1 MPGAGTSVTKGAIKP
16 SAVSENV
23 EEQGAIAGAGTPTA
37 QRVLKVVSGNV
48 FSRTEAIIPSSASG
62 SINLSL
68 TKRKQLRQSPA
79 R

>member
-16 SAVSENV
+16 SAVSENI
-23 EEQGAIAGAGTPTA
+23 EEQGAIAGTPTA

-68 TKRKQLRQSPA
+68 TKRKHLRQSPA